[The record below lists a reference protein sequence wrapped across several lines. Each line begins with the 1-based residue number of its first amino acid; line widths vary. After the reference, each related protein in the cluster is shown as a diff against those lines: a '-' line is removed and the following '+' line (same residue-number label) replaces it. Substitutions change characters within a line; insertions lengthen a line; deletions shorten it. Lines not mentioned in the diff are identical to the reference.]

1 MSEREPGPTPALL
14 DDTEGYR
21 KVTVAELQ
29 LANMGIPLEQLL
41 HGIGID
47 PMQPY
52 SVHPHPEKAV
62 RVFVQPPWPGES
74 AGGEEETGLV

>member
-1 MSEREPGPTPALL
+1 MSDDTEIPTPPALL

-47 PMQPY
+47 PTQPY
-52 SVHPHPEKAV
+52 SVHPHPDKAV
-62 RVFVQPPWPGES
+62 RVFVQPPWPGELS
-74 AGGEEETGLV
+74 SSPVTS

>member
-1 MSEREPGPTPALL
+1 MSEREHVPTPGLL
-14 DDTEGYR
+14 DDAEGYR

-47 PMQPY
+47 PTQPY
-52 SVHPHPEKAV
+52 SVYPHPDQAV
-62 RVFVQPPWPGES
+62 RVFVQPPWPGEDAHATS
-74 AGGEEETGLV
+74 A